1 MDSTNEKH
9 GIVKDMEQNWQ
20 EFLKKQLKE
29 HHDDSSILEEKRSA
43 FYTKREKEYQNEG
56 REKEEI
62 QAQLIKEIRNEVKK
76 RNTPDLGNYKTA
88 FNTAYAGILISILEV
103 IQLLFTKNMASLS
116 IFSILVFLAF
126 FFALIRLI
134 FKKIRFSKIN
144 LIVLGTR
151 TSSFLATLIQF
162 LPFITK
168 YSEKIRMPNYTFP
181 GYIVSTELLKE
192 GSSASPLTR
201 TVFLTD
207 LLFPSFLAS
216 SSLSF
221 ISLKRQRPG
230 KILTRSSFVSKK
242 KTTID
247 FIVSKQK

>member
-1 MDSTNEKH
+1 MARIPEK
-9 GIVKDMEQNWQ
+9 QR
-20 EFLKKQLKE
+20 KE
-29 HHDDSSILEEKRSA
+29 HPNDSSILEEKRSA

-221 ISLKRQRPG
+221 LSSKRQRPG

>member
-1 MDSTNEKH
+1 
-9 GIVKDMEQNWQ
+9 MEQNWQ
-20 EFLKKQLKE
+20 EFLKKQQKK
-29 HHDDSSILEEKRSA
+29 HPNDSSILEEKRSA

>member
-9 GIVKDMEQNWQ
+9 GIAKDMEQNWQ
-20 EFLKKQLKE
+20 EFLKKQRKE
-29 HHDDSSILEEKRSA
+29 HPNDSSILEEKRSA
-43 FYTKREKEYQNEG
+43 FYTKREKDYQNEG

-116 IFSILVFLAF
+116 IFSILVFLAS

-192 GSSASPLTR
+192 GSSASPFTR

-207 LLFPSFLAS
+207 LLV
-216 SSLSF
+216 SLLLGIFVLVLS
-221 ISLKRQRPG
+221 IIEKT
-230 KILTRSSFVSKK
+230 KTRKDIDKK
-242 KTTID
+242 LLRFEEED
-247 FIVSKQK
+247 NN